1 MSAKQIWRWAI
12 FLPVLTFVAEGL
24 CLLPTPRFLG
34 IVAWAAVFAS
44 VYTVIFVFLGP
55 PAAVYY
61 AVVGLVRYKKP
72 GETLRAFSISIGW
85 LCLAGWLLFAIGS
98 GAYVRHLA
106 FVRASHVG
114 DRIVEALAL
123 YKQKTGAYPADL
135 RALVPDYLHEI
146 PYTGMIGYPEF
157 EYAKDRNDLKI
168 KPNQYELR
176 IACSS
181 GGINFDRFI
190 YWPGEKYPNRI
201 QGKPVERIRGWAYVH
216 E

>member
-1 MSAKQIWRWAI
+1 MSAKKIWISAVL
-12 FLPVLTFVAEGL
+12 LPVLTLLGQGL
-24 CLLPTPRFLG
+24 CLLPAPRFLG
-34 IVAWAAVFAS
+34 WLAWGAVFSSVYTIFLVFFGLPAS
-44 VYTVIFVFLGP
+44 VYF
-55 PAAVYY
+55 

-72 GETLRAFSISIGW
+72 GETLRAFSKSLGW
-85 LCLAGWLLFAIGS
+85 LCLAGLLLFAIGS

-135 RALVPDYLHEI
+135 QALVADYLHEI
-146 PYTGMIGYPEF
+146 PYTGMIAYPEF
-157 EYAKDRNDLKI
+157 EYWTDRNDLELKRGS
-168 KPNQYELR
+168 YELR
-176 IACSS
+176 INCPS

-190 YWPGEKYPNRI
+190 YWPGEKYPSRI